1 MGHFSETVRYHF
13 LCSLVQKR
21 VYNRSIFF
29 ILVNLCCCS
38 STDLDARPWDFQ
50 GEENALRTCV
60 DRFNSRRYG
69 IENCDHLGENGE
81 EDEYQPVD
89 NDVLSVL
96 GEKIELSSEFKNNYE
111 RWLDREVFSVSI
123 DWDQL
128 CTCETQCVD

>member
-1 MGHFSETVRYHF
+1 MR
-13 LCSLVQKR
+13 
-21 VYNRSIFF
+21 
-29 ILVNLCCCS
+29 
-38 STDLDARPWDFQ
+38 A
-50 GEENALRTCV
+50 CV

-69 IENCDHLGENGE
+69 FDNGERLGDNSE

-96 GEKIELSSEFKNNYE
+96 GGKVELSSEFKNTYE

-128 CTCETQCVD
+128 CTCVQ

>member
-1 MGHFSETVRYHF
+1 MR
-13 LCSLVQKR
+13 
-21 VYNRSIFF
+21 
-29 ILVNLCCCS
+29 
-38 STDLDARPWDFQ
+38 A
-50 GEENALRTCV
+50 CV

-69 IENCDHLGENGE
+69 FDNGERLGDNSE

-96 GEKIELSSEFKNNYE
+96 GGKVELSSDFKNNYE

-128 CTCETQCVD
+128 CTCVQ